1 LAIHHLNLI
10 SVRNH
15 KESEFSFSPGVTVI
29 WGENGSGKTAVLEAI
44 NTLSFG
50 QSFKTH
56 RQRELINTEKKEL
69 FIRGEFFTKGQDDR
83 VAAKISKIS
92 GQAIKLNGKS
102 VHKRKDLLGRNIV
115 VVLSPEEQDITKG
128 PPMERRKF
136 FDRLFSIVSPEYLKT
151 LQGYS
156 RTRKQRNAAL
166 LQLRENK
173 ITKEGLETWTRPLA
187 LYGTKLWGLRCDFMT
202 DFKALHSKVS
212 KQYDR
217 EIKTEIIYQHHG
229 NNQEEYIEKLE
240 KTIKRDLVLG
250 RTEHGPHR
258 DDVLV
263 MWSGRNIKTF
273 GSQGEHKLCLIL
285 LKLAELF
292 FIKEKTG
299 KTPTLL
305 LDDLF
310 DKLDLERCKSI
321 VHLLQEFETISGHPV
336 QTIVT
341 TTDLINVE
349 KSGLMSNTRDHRTY
363 HLER

>member
-1 LAIHHLNLI
+1 M
-10 SVRNH
+10 
-15 KESEFSFSPGVTVI
+15 I

-50 QSFKTH
+50 RSFKTH
-56 RQRELINTEKKEL
+56 RQRELVNIEKKEL
-69 FIRGEFFTKGQDDR
+69 FIRGKFFTRGQEDN

-92 GQAIKLNGKS
+92 GQAIKLNGKN
-102 VHKRKDLLGRNIV
+102 VHNRKDLLGRNIV

-136 FDRLFSIVSPEYLKT
+136 FDRIFSVVSPEYLKT

-156 RTRKQRNAAL
+156 RTLKQRNAAL
-166 LQLRENK
+166 IQLRENK
-173 ITKEGLETWTRPLA
+173 ITKETLESWTRPLA
-187 LYGTKLWGLRCDFMT
+187 LYAIRLWDLRGKLIT
-202 DFKALHSKVS
+202 DFKALHTKVS

-217 EIKTEIIYQHHG
+217 EIKTEIVYQYPG
-229 NNQEEYIEKLE
+229 NNQEKYLEKLE

-258 DDVLV
+258 DDVIV

-299 KTPTLL
+299 KSPTLL

-321 VHLLQEFETISGHPV
+321 VRLLQEFETISGQLV

-349 KSGLMSNTRDHRTY
+349 QSGLMSTSHDHSTY